1 MDIGAYIKENQ
12 PLVYR
17 TFLHAFE
24 GQKLAHAYLLC
35 GESGVPLKETA
46 LYFAK
51 SILCDHP
58 SPFADLSCRT
68 CHRIDEGNYADFRSV
83 DGSANSIK
91 KDDMGTVVE
100 TFQQTPFEK
109 KGIMV
114 YVVHEVENMTAE
126 SINSVLKFLEEPTP
140 NTYAILTTRNEAK
153 VLPTILSR
161 CQTIRMHLAPRE
173 DVEARAKAIGV
184 ADEDAELLS
193 FFFNDATLVSENAG
207 DEAYQAT
214 KASLI
219 SFLDATSQGK
229 DMARLIMEKDVIPV
243 VNSKASARL
252 FFDMMTLFLKD
263 ASSLSKGGTISL
275 KAHESTIQDLVKSL
289 PNIDKNLLA
298 LMTLRG
304 EIETNIQIGLL
315 LSHLAISIFKE

>member
-1 MDIGAYIKENQ
+1 M
-12 PLVYR
+12 
-17 TFLHAFE
+17 
-24 GQKLAHAYLLC
+24 
-35 GESGVPLKETA
+35 
-46 LYFAK
+46 
-51 SILCDHP
+51 
-58 SPFADLSCRT
+58 
-68 CHRIDEGNYADFRSV
+68 
-83 DGSANSIK
+83 
-91 KDDMGTVVE
+91 TVE
-100 TFQQTPFEK
+100 
-109 KGIMV
+109 
-114 YVVHEVENMTAE
+114 A
-126 SINSVLKFLEEPTP
+126 INSVLKFLEEPTP